1 MYNIS
6 ASKVSMLELPP
17 NWSFWDWCQLIQL
30 PAPMCGYPFWNY
42 RPLCTCP
49 LAHISFIHF
58 KTSWCCSVKV
68 AGYNLMFF
76 MAFSPQGI
84 ALVFLQNDYSDEFRN
99 KVVVVFL
106 LFSFL
111 WPFSGY
117 NQTHRGCCYTHSNN
131 QIYCFLNQCN
141 SFLHNW
147 DCFGFLIIKTLLHVT
162 QCSIGTQDWWKFIKN
177 YEWFIIN
184 SHFF

>member
-76 MAFSPQGI
+76 MAVSPRGI

-117 NQTHRGCCYTHSNN
+117 NQPTEAVATHT
-131 QIYCFLNQCN
+131 QI
-141 SFLHNW
+141 
-147 DCFGFLIIKTLLHVT
+147 T
-162 QCSIGTQDWWKFIKN
+162 KFIASLISATV
-177 YEWFIIN
+177 FCIIGIVLV
-184 SHFF
+184 F